1 MELHFTCK
9 DRVGKLLYWHLCV
22 SVCGVFARVSGF
34 VCMSGLCP
42 CIRVLSLRP
51 GFFLCVLSGF
61 VCMSGLCPCIR
72 VLSVCPGFVCVFSFV
87 RVSGFCLCVRVLC
100 VFGFVRVCGF
110 CPCVRGL
117 SGKYHLNSFAFC
129 NGGASPCVGVLCR
142 KISFGFLSLDTT
154 HKGVNYFWKDVTQT
168 QQQRPETPTVTFTWH
183 ASKLKVRNSIRCT
196 SSKETGRMPDES
208 YRRRLKSL

>member
-1 MELHFTCK
+1 MCPDL
-9 DRVGKLLYWHLCV
+9 
-22 SVCGVFARVSGF
+22 SVCPGFVRVSGF
-34 VCMSGLCP
+34 CRYV
-42 CIRVLSLRP
+42 
-51 GFFLCVLSGF
+51 
-61 VCMSGLCPCIR
+61 R

-87 RVSGFCLCVRVLC
+87 RLCGFCLCVRVLSVCPGFVC

-129 NGGASPCVGVLCR
+129 NGGASPCVGVLCK

-154 HKGVNYFWKDVTQT
+154 HKEVNYLWKDVTQA
-168 QQQRPETPTVTFTWH
+168 QQQRPETPTVTFTWD
-183 ASKLKVRNSIRCT
+183 ASKFKVRNSIRCT
-196 SSKETGRMPDES
+196 SSKETGRMPGES

>member
-1 MELHFTCK
+1 MELHFTCN
-9 DRVGKLLYWHLCV
+9 DRVGKWLYLHLCV
-22 SVCGVFARVSGF
+22 SVCGFFARVSGF

-51 GFFLCVLSGF
+51 GFVCV
-61 VCMSGLCPCIR
+61 SGLCLCVQFCPFVR
-72 VLSVCPGFVCVFSFV
+72 VLSVCPGFVCVF
-87 RVSGFCLCVRVLC
+87 
-100 VFGFVRVCGF
+100 GFVRVCRF

-117 SGKYHLNSFAFC
+117 SGKYHLNSFSFC

-142 KISFGFLSLDTT
+142 KISLGFLSLDTT
-154 HKGVNYFWKDVTQT
+154 HKGVNYLWKDVTQA

-183 ASKLKVRNSIRCT
+183 ASKFKVRNSIRCT
-196 SSKETGRMPDES
+196 SSKETGRMPGES